1 MRSSGPGVTV
11 EEEEEEG
18 EGGGAS
24 TTHAGEEGTADPT
37 WTSKGQSQNDIK
49 LTEISTNFF
58 LKNKLK
64 GTFALCQ
71 QKVHF

>member
-49 LTEISTNFF
+49 LTEISSNFF
-58 LKNKLK
+58 
-64 GTFALCQ
+64 
-71 QKVHF
+71 